1 MGKNLNYNGPKVQV
15 KATELNTS
23 FGGSDS
29 KVNTA
34 TAKDSKIAF
43 TIPLSFVKGGKV
55 DIEKLVVNCDFSEEV
70 AGTVYNSSVSLK
82 DANAIITKLHE
93 HMQDIATCLNKDARR
108 TGSYTV
114 AIGGADFGLVAT
126 ERDAKQ
132 EEASRLM
139 SLGKWVAREGDY
151 LTAGSAKIPSYL
163 YLLER
168 PSVVFECRGHKVE
181 LSSRKAMLELMDYAD
196 NELQQGN
203 VFDQLKSKI
212 KTPMQVQSEKEAKMQ
227 DDIIKAL
234 DVEMKKVREEQEK
247 VREKQEREEL
257 EKEVGW
263 IKTEVISNAARYE
276 ALIHRLKDKVD
287 LINSIK
293 TKGYQAMLELR
304 ELMVAQDNDGAI
316 MLAFGV
322 ASDELAF
329 LKLCSE
335 NKNNL
340 KWMVDNK
347 GLFTKKDDEAAQ

>member
-1 MGKNLNYNGPKVQV
+1 MSKNLNAKGQKVQV
-15 KATELNTS
+15 KATELNTT

-43 TIPLSFVKGGKV
+43 TIPLSFVKNGKV
-55 DIEKLVVNCDFSEEV
+55 DIEKLVVNCDFSEEI
-70 AGTVYNSSVSLK
+70 AGKWYTSSVSLK
-82 DANAIITKLHE
+82 DADATITKLHE

-114 AIGGADFGLVAT
+114 AIGGANFGLVAT

-151 LTAGSAKIPSYL
+151 LSVGSAKIPSYL

-168 PSVVFECRGHKVE
+168 PSVIFECKGHKVE
-181 LSSRKAMLELMDYAD
+181 LSSRKAMLELIDYVD
-196 NELQQGN
+196 GELQEGN

-212 KTPMQVQSEKEAKMQ
+212 KTPMQVQSEKAAKVQ
-227 DDIIKAL
+227 DDLLKAL
-234 DVEMKKVREEQEK
+234 DVEMKKVREEAEK
-247 VREKQEREEL
+247 AREKEEREAL

-263 IKTEVISNAARYE
+263 IKTEVISRAARYE
-276 ALIHRLKDKVD
+276 ALINRLQDKVD
-287 LINSIK
+287 LINAIK

-316 MLAFGV
+316 ILAFGV

-347 GLFTKKDDEAAQ
+347 GLFTKKDDGAAQ

>member
-1 MGKNLNYNGPKVQV
+1 MGKNLNYKGPKVQV
-15 KATELNTS
+15 TATELNTS

-70 AGTVYNSSVSLK
+70 AGTSYTSSVSIK
-82 DANAIITKLHE
+82 DANAAIDKVHE
-93 HMQDIATCLNKDARR
+93 HMQVVATCSGKDSRR
-108 TGSYTV
+108 TGRYTV
-114 AIGGADFGLVAT
+114 TIGGADFALEAT
-126 ERDAKQ
+126 DRDVKQ
-132 EEASRLM
+132 EEVGRLM
-139 SLGKWVAREGDY
+139 SLSTWVAREGEY
-151 LTAGSAKIPSYL
+151 MSQASTKIPSYL

-168 PSVVFECRGHKVE
+168 PSVVFECKGHKIEVSSKRAIRE
-181 LSSRKAMLELMDYAD
+181 LIDYLEHD
-196 NELQQGN
+196 NQDGN

-212 KTPMQVQSEKEAKMQ
+212 RTPMQVASEKEAKEQ
-227 DDIIKAL
+227 DAILKAL
-234 DVEMKKVREEQEK
+234 DAEMRKMRDEDEK
-247 VREKQEREEL
+247 AREKEEREAL

-263 IKTEVISNAARYE
+263 IKTEVIKNAARYE
-276 ALIHRLKDKVD
+276 ALINRLKDKVD

-293 TKGYQAMLELR
+293 AKGYQAMVELR
-304 ELMVAQDNDGAI
+304 DLMVAQDNDGAL

-335 NKNNL
+335 NKGNL
-340 KWMVDNK
+340 KWMVNNK
-347 GLFTKKDDEAAQ
+347 ALFTKKG